1 MMSKI
6 TILHLS
12 DIHFK
17 KHSRDENKTFRK
29 DVQTKMTD
37 AIKEHIKKYMAP
49 DVVAVRVK
57 RGQAKICIYVMKIS
71 FFFIFLKIFFPNP

>member
-1 MMSKI
+1 MNEMI
-6 TILHLS
+6 ILHLS

-49 DVVAVRVK
+49 DVVAVT
-57 RGQAKICIYVMKIS
+57 GDIS
-71 FFFIFLKIFFPNP
+71 FSGKSPVNGTLKFGFR